1 MSGVCVI
8 MCVRRGVPA
17 DSEFGISSDRDFLFF
32 SKIGARNY
40 LLTRLSRR
48 LMRLPWTVSVFQ
60 KGTIRY
66 RFPTFRRFL
75 GHRIGL
81 LGE

>member
-8 MCVRRGVPA
+8 MCVRRGYPQILN
-17 DSEFGISSDRDFLFF
+17 SGFPRTEIFDFF
-32 SKIGARNY
+32 KIGARND

-48 LMRLPWTVSVFQ
+48 LRRLPWTVSVFQ

-81 LGE
+81 FGE